1 MPSSLNF
8 KLSRRGQ
15 FFIVTA
21 VGIVIIFFAFSRILA
36 PYTIV
41 DTSETVVREEA
52 YFFNNVK
59 EKFVKTVNI
68 TLSRVACP
76 PTTTLE
82 ENLETYVNFTYDAAA
97 RKGFKLTVDYTIDD
111 TTCDVYANMTLS
123 SKEIMMNTTF
133 VVLAS

>member
-1 MPSSLNF
+1 
-8 KLSRRGQ
+8 
-15 FFIVTA
+15 
-21 VGIVIIFFAFSRILA
+21 VGVVVVFFAFSKILA

-41 DTSETVVREEA
+41 DTSEPVLRDEA

-68 TLSRVACP
+68 TLQRVACP

-97 RKGFKLTVDYTIDD
+97 KKGFRLAINYTVDE
-111 TTCDVYANMTLS
+111 TTCDVYANITLS
-123 SKEIMMNTTF
+123 SREIMMNTTF